1 MKLAIAIVFL
11 FIGLV
16 HSAAIDKDAKKALD
30 TVEILETLDIKK
42 DLKRDPLR
50 ETIDT
55 KKALDTIETKKD
67 VKRDPLR
74 DSIDTKKAL
83 DTIDIKLTVDEID
96 TKKDSK
102 REPTKFS
109 VETVDAKKA
118 LDTFETKKDVKRE
131 PTKVSVETI
140 DAKKALDTVDHRAA
154 VDHVDTLVT
163 VDAVETLET
172 KKETKREALDTKK
185 DSVETVDTI
194 KRSFDWP
201 VEIPEGMNSSQC
213 IYKPDESLL
222 SCKGPSTTV
231 ECPTEWVTGTWKNTK
246 RFHVLGLAA
255 VPSEDDFWLY
265 IRDVESNSTY
275 TNYTVANGTLKLRLW
290 SGEAASD
297 IRGLNVTDF
306 TCYTKLTKVIY
317 EGCKTPKTIA
327 ISSNLTNTV
336 EEVGLCGEVLIFDKT
351 IQKRWLYGYGWGL
364 GGYGGWGWGG
374 FPYYG
379 GFPFWG

>member
-30 TVEILETLDIKK
+30 TVEILETFDIKK
-42 DLKRDPLR
+42 DLKRDPLH

-74 DSIDTKKAL
+74 DSIDAKKAL
-83 DTIDIKLTVDEID
+83 DTIDIKLTVDEFD

-102 REPTKFS
+102 REPTK
-109 VETVDAKKA
+109 
-118 LDTFETKKDVKRE
+118 L
-131 PTKVSVETI
+131 SVETI

-194 KRSFDWP
+194 KRGFDWP

-275 TNYTVANGTLKLRLW
+275 MNYTVANGTLKLRLW

-327 ISSNLTNTV
+327 ISSNLTHTV

-379 GFPFWG
+379 GFPFCG